1 MSSMADQLDGFVRY
15 EAHEYRRR
23 LLSRRLSE
31 AFERALRNQS
41 LSRSNLRPVVFQ
53 VIEYAVAAGES
64 PEHAADVLL
73 SFLAEHPRRD
83 ELDHISLIDGRR
95 TSERLLDEVRSW
107 LGRRL
112 SRADEGAATTR

>member
-1 MSSMADQLDGFVRY
+1 MTSMADQVDRFVTY

-41 LSRSNLRPVVFQ
+41 VSRSNLRPVVFQ
-53 VIEYAVAAGES
+53 VIEHAVAAGETH
-64 PEHAADVLL
+64 ERAADVLL
-73 SFLAEHPRRD
+73 TFLAEHPRRD
-83 ELDHISLIDGRR
+83 ELDRISLIDGRR
-95 TSERLLDEVRSW
+95 TSERLLDEIRSW

-112 SRADEGAATTR
+112 ARGDGDAIT

>member
-1 MSSMADQLDGFVRY
+1 MANMADQVDRFVTY

-53 VIEYAVAAGES
+53 VIEYAVAAGETR
-64 PEHAADVLL
+64 EHAAELL
-73 SFLAEHPRRD
+73 MSFLAEHPRRD
-83 ELDHISLIDGRR
+83 ELDRISLIDGRR
-95 TSERLLDEVRSW
+95 TSDRLLEEIRSW

-112 SRADEGAATTR
+112 PCPGEVHPTTQ